1 MNLSQLFTERKK
13 VLSGSRLQWILEG
26 FDKRKRRETG
36 LRDIW
41 KIDRGGRASETRHS
55 CRHCMNQ
62 LGMPL
67 RARTLLQ
74 LVKSVMNPLKP
85 FARFLN
91 EEHDQ
96 LFLEII
102 CGVGSHDVSSSQ

>member
-1 MNLSQLFTERKK
+1 MDLSELFTERKK
-13 VLSGSRLQWILEG
+13 VLSGALLQWILQG
-26 FDKRKRRETG
+26 FDKRKRRKAGVCDT
-36 LRDIW
+36 W

-67 RARTLLQ
+67 RGRTLLQ

-85 FARFLN
+85 FVRFLN
-91 EEHDQ
+91 EKHDQ